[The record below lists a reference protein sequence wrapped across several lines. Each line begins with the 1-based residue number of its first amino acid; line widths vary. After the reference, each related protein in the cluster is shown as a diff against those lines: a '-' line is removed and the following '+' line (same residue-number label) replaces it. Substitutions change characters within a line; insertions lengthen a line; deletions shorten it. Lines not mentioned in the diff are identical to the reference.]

1 MCLLVCKIR
10 SCKNSLGR
18 YEFLVEINCLVCV
31 DMDNLN
37 WELVVCKHYRIES
50 EIVTVVEMYF
60 VILSSSLVCTLF
72 YIEFSFYLQYEKR
85 R

>member
-1 MCLLVCKIR
+1 
-10 SCKNSLGR
+10 
-18 YEFLVEINCLVCV
+18 
-31 DMDNLN
+31 MDNLN

-60 VILSSSLVCTLF
+60 VILSSSQVQ
-72 YIEFSFYLQYEKR
+72 FSFYLQYEKR

>member
-1 MCLLVCKIR
+1 MCSLVCKIR

-37 WELVVCKHYRIES
+37 WELVVCKNYRIES
-50 EIVTVVEMYF
+50 ELVTVVEMYF
-60 VILSSSLVCTLF
+60 VISSLLKYTILHTIFFLF
-72 YIEFSFYLQYEKR
+72 AV
-85 R
+85 

>member
-1 MCLLVCKIR
+1 
-10 SCKNSLGR
+10 
-18 YEFLVEINCLVCV
+18 
-31 DMDNLN
+31 MDNLN
-37 WELVVCKHYRIES
+37 WELVVCKNYRIES